1 MIRVIYLGTCYSNEI
16 MKARHPKAGSKGNG
30 WVLVTFLLSKNVLY
44 IFILIFGTSIYRSN
58 IIVASRKPWL
68 VKMMQHIL
76 PTKVP
81 CFFCHSFRIKKNP
94 NQCYMLLLNAI
105 NLQMFE
111 LSTYKIYYN
120 CGISCE

>member
-16 MKARHPKAGSKGNG
+16 MKACHPKAGSKGNG

-58 IIVASRKPWL
+58 IAVRIRKPWL

-81 CFFCHSFRIKKNP
+81 CFFVTHLGLKKKPKSMLYVTAKCHKLTNV
-94 NQCYMLLLNAI
+94 
-105 NLQMFE
+105 
-111 LSTYKIYYN
+111 
-120 CGISCE
+120 

>member
-1 MIRVIYLGTCYSNEI
+1 

-44 IFILIFGTSIYRSN
+44 IFILIFGTSIYRCN
-58 IIVASRKPWL
+58 IIFASLGFVRSSADQKTLASEDDATYTANQGPL
-68 VKMMQHIL
+68 
-76 PTKVP
+76 
-81 CFFCHSFRIKKNP
+81 FFCHSFRIKKTP
-94 NQCYMLLLNAI
+94 NQCYMLLLHAI